1 MNESILKAV
10 QISKTYG
17 AGENAVHALQNTSLE
32 IPAGAFV
39 SIIGSSGSGKS
50 TLLKTLGGLLPPTTG
65 KVFLDGQDL
74 YALDREQLARIRRRK
89 LGFVFQDFRLFP
101 EYTVRDNILIPLY
114 LDHRAPDE
122 AMLRRLTV
130 LLGIEQKLNVRP
142 TQLSGGQQQRVA
154 IARALAA
161 KPPILFADEPTG
173 NLDKHTGEDT
183 MRLLT
188 TCAAEFGQTLVVVT
202 HNPEIARQAQQVIQ
216 IEDGR
221 ILS

>member
-1 MNESILKAV
+1 MNKPILKAV

-17 AGENAVHALQNTSLE
+17 EGENAVQALQNTSLE

-50 TLLKTLGGLLPPTTG
+50 TLLKTLGGLLSPTTG

-74 YALDREQLARIRRRK
+74 YALDREQLAQIRRRK

-101 EYTVRDNILIPLY
+101 EYTVRDNILIPFY

-122 AMLRRLTV
+122 TMLHRLTV

-142 TQLSGGQQQRVA
+142 TQISGGQQQRVA

-161 KPPILFADEPTG
+161 KPQILFADEPTG

-202 HNPEIARQAQQVIQ
+202 HNPEIARQAQQVIR

>member
-1 MNESILKAV
+1 MNEPILKAV

-101 EYTVRDNILIPLY
+101 EYTVRDNILIPFY

-188 TCAAEFGQTLVVVT
+188 TCAAEFRQTLVVVT
-202 HNPEIARQAQQVIQ
+202 HNPEIARQAQQVIR

>member
-1 MNESILKAV
+1 MNEPILKAV

-17 AGENAVHALQNTSLE
+17 EGENAVHALQNTSLE
-32 IPAGAFV
+32 IHAGAFV

-65 KVFLDGQDL
+65 KVFLDEQDL

-89 LGFVFQDFRLFP
+89 IGFVFQDFRLFP
-101 EYTVRDNILIPLY
+101 EYTVRDNILIPFY
-114 LDHRAPDE
+114 LDHRDPDE
-122 AMLRRLTV
+122 AMLRRLTE

-142 TQLSGGQQQRVA
+142 TQISGGQQQRVA

-183 MRLLT
+183 IRLLT
-188 TCAAEFGQTLVVVT
+188 TCAAEFGQTLVIVT
-202 HNPEIARQAQQVIQ
+202 HNPEIAQQAQQIIR